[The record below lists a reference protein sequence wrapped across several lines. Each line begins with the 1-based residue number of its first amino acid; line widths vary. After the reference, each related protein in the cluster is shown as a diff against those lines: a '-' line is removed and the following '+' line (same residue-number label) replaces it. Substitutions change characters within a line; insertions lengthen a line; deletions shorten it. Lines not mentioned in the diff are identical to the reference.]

1 MSKKYL
7 LPYPLSEAAVRFDV
21 FFVNKYYHIPDSK
34 KIVRGKRKANSAE
47 LQTFILSPR
56 EERFWFA
63 GIPRASL
70 KGQLRANGAQTEL
83 IVSFVYPFSVYVF
96 YGVLLLLL
104 FLQYYSLLVLV
115 VLAMIPTV
123 QILSYNSVLKEDL
136 LKSIPLIFGDQAKTD
151 EVEKES
157 VQS

>member
-1 MSKKYL
+1 M
-7 LPYPLSEAAVRFDV
+7 
-21 FFVNKYYHIPDSK
+21 
-34 KIVRGKRKANSAE
+34 
-47 LQTFILSPR
+47 SPR
-56 EERFWFA
+56 DERFWFA

-123 QILSYNSVLKEDL
+123 QILSYNSVMKEDL
-136 LKSIPLIFGDQAKTD
+136 MKIIPLIFGDQAETD
-151 EVEKES
+151 EAEKES

>member
-1 MSKKYL
+1 MSIKYR

-21 FFVNKYYHIPDSK
+21 FFADRYYHIPDSK

-47 LQTFILSPR
+47 LQTFVLSPR
-56 EERFWFA
+56 DERFWFA

-70 KGQLRANGAQTEL
+70 KGQLRANDEQTEL
-83 IVSFVYPFSVYVF
+83 IVSFVYPYSVYVF
-96 YGVLLLLL
+96 YGVLLLFL

-123 QILSYNSVLKEDL
+123 QILSYNSVMKEDL
-136 LKSIPLIFGDQAKTD
+136 LKIIPLIFGDQAKTD
-151 EVEKES
+151 EAEKES

>member
-1 MSKKYL
+1 MSMKYL

-21 FFVNKYYHIPDSK
+21 FFANSHYHIPDSK
-34 KIVRGKRKANSAE
+34 KIVRGKRKASSAE
-47 LQTFILSPR
+47 LQTFVMSPR
-56 EERFWFA
+56 DERFWCA
-63 GIPRASL
+63 GIPKASV

-83 IVSFVYPFSVYVF
+83 IVSFVYPYSVYIF
-96 YGVLLLLL
+96 YGVLLLFL

-123 QILSYNSVLKEDL
+123 QILSYNSVMKEDL
-136 LKSIPLIFGDQAKTD
+136 LKIIPLIFGDQTEMD

>member
-1 MSKKYL
+1 MSRKYHL
-7 LPYPLSEAAVRFDV
+7 QYPLSEASVRFDV
-21 FFVNKYYHIPDSK
+21 FFVNRYYHIPDSK
-34 KIVRGKRKANSAE
+34 KIVRGKRKASSAE
-47 LQTFILSPR
+47 LQTFVLSPR

-70 KGQLRANGAQTEL
+70 NGQLRANGAQTEL
-83 IVSFVYPFSVYVF
+83 TISFVYPFSVYVF
-96 YGVLLLLL
+96 YGVLLLFL

-123 QILSYNSVLKEDL
+123 QILTYNSVLKEDL
-136 LKSIPLIFGDQAKTD
+136 LIIISLIFGDQAETD